1 MHTRGR
7 GCKARRSQT
16 GLSASRSRKSGP
28 CKDGSRGGEKTA
40 GSLCPIYRS
49 AGKTSDAARSEHCVS
64 RRRQQTTTLH
74 YGEKVWDMGKSSE
87 TCGYCAFRLRNNSD
101 DVQLR
106 SDDEMDCLACQDCFK
121 VCLLRQYTLSFQNWT
136 LPCARN
142 AEMYPAPC

>member
-1 MHTRGR
+1 MPAEAESPALVRTEAEVEKRLLVR
-7 GCKARRSQT
+7 FVPFTALRERRVMP
-16 GLSASRSRKSGP
+16 R
-28 CKDGSRGGEKTA
+28 E
-40 GSLCPIYRS
+40 
-49 AGKTSDAARSEHCVS
+49 VS
-64 RRRQQTTTLH
+64 IVLVGDDSKRQRYD

-87 TCGYCAFRLRNNSD
+87 TCGYWAFRLRNNSD

-106 SDDEMDCLACQDCFK
+106 SDDEMDCLACQGCFK